1 MQTESPLA
9 EKHICLRKLIFSSF
23 FQNSYFKMAQ
33 KQKATF
39 ATTQEILPHL
49 TAVQLQEDQE
59 LKAR

>member
-9 EKHICLRKLIFSSF
+9 EKHICLRKIIFSSF

-39 ATTQEILPHL
+39 ATT
-49 TAVQLQEDQE
+49 
-59 LKAR
+59 